1 MPQCFSQQ
9 QLHDS
14 MLIVLLCWE
23 AGVAFAT
30 KAVLVQLV
38 HFFDNQNED
47 LIFTA
52 ICFRADSV
60 VCLYLTIFV
69 V

>member
-1 MPQCFSQQ
+1 
-9 QLHDS
+9 